1 MRIKTREDFS
11 SGRLGHTKKEQEEK
25 KEKTENEK
33 KTSVGV
39 DVTEERHGWVS
50 SGII

>member
-11 SGRLGHTKKEQEEK
+11 LGRLGHTKKETK
-25 KEKTENEK
+25 GNEK

-39 DVTEERHGWVS
+39 DITEQLHTC
-50 SGII
+50 